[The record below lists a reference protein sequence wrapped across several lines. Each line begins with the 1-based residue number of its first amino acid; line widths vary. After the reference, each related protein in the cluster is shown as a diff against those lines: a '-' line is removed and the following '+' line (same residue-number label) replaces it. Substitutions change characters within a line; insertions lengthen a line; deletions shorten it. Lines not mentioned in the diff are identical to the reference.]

1 MKASS
6 TTPPAFRPKSRCA
19 SSHAAPRDSSTL
31 PGPPPPPPPLL
42 PPLTTVRPWPL
53 QQQQLLLLLLL
64 ASRIVA
70 KRGEARPRRVSALLF
85 ARHEHPSTGTIGN
98 RNSSLSIT
106 RRATY
111 THAPRPI
118 GALSGED
125 HFTP

>member
-31 PGPPPPPPPLL
+31 PGPPPPPPLL
-42 PPLTTVRPWPL
+42 PPLTTVRPLPL
-53 QQQQLLLLLLL
+53 QQQQQLLLLLL

-70 KRGEARPRRVSALLF
+70 KRGEARARRVSALLF

-98 RNSSLSIT
+98 RNSTLSIT

-111 THAPRPI
+111 THAPQPI